1 MSFVLWVM
9 ILAIVTAVTCALP
22 GIWLVLRKQSM
33 LTDAIS
39 HAVLPGIVIAAVAT
53 GTIQSPWSIVG
64 AAVMGTVVVLGA
76 ELLESTGLVSGDG
89 PQGLVFPALFS
100 IGVLLLS
107 TRFSGVQITE
117 SAVLV
122 GDLNLAAFLPL
133 KIGNTLLGPQYLWV
147 MAGVLVLN
155 VVYLTVL
162 HTRLK
167 LIAFDPELAQ
177 TMGIPVKRLGHL
189 TMLVVSGDDHRRLQ
203 RGGRGA
209 GDGADDRPCGHRAA
223 AVPQHPRHVP
233 HHRRRHR
240 RLFGGGILGRIRPRR
255 LHLIGSGVLLRDRL
269 PGGGGRDGDHAEA
282 PHSAHRLSRNHSWKL
297 VEPGR
302 EHQRTGR
309 LSQLW

>member
-107 TRFSGVQITE
+107 TRFNGVQITE

-155 VVYLTVL
+155 IVYLTVL

-189 TMLVVSGDDHRRLQ
+189 TMLVVSVTITAAFNAA
-203 RGGRGA
+203 GA
-209 GDGADDRPCGHRAA
+209 VLVMALMIVPAA
-223 AVPQHPRHVP
+223 IAQLLSHSIYGMYLITVGVTVACSVAGFWAAYVLDASTSSGLAFFYGIVYLAVVAATVIMRKLRTPRT
-233 HHRRRHR
+233 
-240 RLFGGGILGRIRPRR
+240 
-255 LHLIGSGVLLRDRL
+255 S
-269 PGGGGRDGDHAEA
+269 
-282 PHSAHRLSRNHSWKL
+282 
-297 VEPGR
+297 
-302 EHQRTGR
+302 
-309 LSQLW
+309 

>member
-1 MSFVLWVM
+1 MTFVLWVM
-9 ILAIVTAVTCALP
+9 LLAIVTAVTCALP

-107 TRFSGVQITE
+107 TRFNGVQITE

-133 KIGNTLLGPQYLWV
+133 KIGTTMLGPQYLWV
-147 MAGVLVLN
+147 MAGVLALN
-155 VVYLTVL
+155 IAYLTVL

-189 TMLVVSGDDHRRLQ
+189 TMLVVSVTITAAFNAA
-203 RGGRGA
+203 GA
-209 GDGADDRPCGHRAA
+209 VLVMALMIVPAAIAQLLSHSISGMYIITIVVTIICSVAGFWAAYILDASTSSGLAFFYGIIYLAVVAGTVIMRKLRA
-223 AVPQHPRHVP
+223 PRT
-233 HHRRRHR
+233 
-240 RLFGGGILGRIRPRR
+240 
-255 LHLIGSGVLLRDRL
+255 S
-269 PGGGGRDGDHAEA
+269 
-282 PHSAHRLSRNHSWKL
+282 
-297 VEPGR
+297 
-302 EHQRTGR
+302 
-309 LSQLW
+309 

>member
-1 MSFVLWVM
+1 MTFALWVM

-33 LTDAIS
+33 LADAIS

-107 TRFSGVQITE
+107 TRFNGVQITE

-133 KIGNTLLGPQYLWV
+133 KIGSTMLGPQYLWV

-155 VVYLTVL
+155 VAYLTVL

-189 TMLVVSGDDHRRLQ
+189 TMLLVSVTITAAFNAAGAVLVMALMIVPAAIAQLLSHSIHGMYIITITVICSVVGFWTAYALDASTSSGLAFFY
-203 RGGRGA
+203 GIVYLA
-209 GDGADDRPCGHRAA
+209 MV
-223 AVPQHPRHVP
+223 AVTMN
-233 HHRRRHR
+233 RRRFR
-240 RLFGGGILGRIRPRR
+240 T
-255 LHLIGSGVLLRDRL
+255 
-269 PGGGGRDGDHAEA
+269 
-282 PHSAHRLSRNHSWKL
+282 
-297 VEPGR
+297 
-302 EHQRTGR
+302 QRTR
-309 LSQLW
+309 

>member
-1 MSFVLWVM
+1 MTFVLWVM
-9 ILAIVTAVTCALP
+9 LLAIVTAVTCALP

-107 TRFSGVQITE
+107 TRFNGVQITE

-133 KIGNTLLGPQYLWV
+133 KIGTTMLGPQYLWV
-147 MAGVLVLN
+147 MAGVLALN
-155 VVYLTVL
+155 IAYLTVL

-167 LIAFDPELAQ
+167 LIAFDPELAH

-189 TMLVVSGDDHRRLQ
+189 TMLVVSVTITAAFNAA
-203 RGGRGA
+203 GA
-209 GDGADDRPCGHRAA
+209 VLVMALMIVPAAIAQLLSHSISGMYIITIVVTIICSVAGFWAAYALDASTSSGLAFFYGIIYLAVVAGTVIMRKLRA
-223 AVPQHPRHVP
+223 PRT
-233 HHRRRHR
+233 
-240 RLFGGGILGRIRPRR
+240 
-255 LHLIGSGVLLRDRL
+255 S
-269 PGGGGRDGDHAEA
+269 
-282 PHSAHRLSRNHSWKL
+282 
-297 VEPGR
+297 
-302 EHQRTGR
+302 
-309 LSQLW
+309 

>member
-189 TMLVVSGDDHRRLQ
+189 TMLVVSVTITAAFNAA
-203 RGGRGA
+203 GA
-209 GDGADDRPCGHRAA
+209 VLVMALMIVPAAIAQLLSHSTTACTSSPSASPSPVRWRDSGPPTPSTPPPHRAW
-223 AVPQHPRHVP
+223 RSST
-233 HHRRRHR
+233 
-240 RLFGGGILGRIRPRR
+240 
-255 LHLIGSGVLLRDRL
+255 GSSTWR
-269 PGGGGRDGDHAEA
+269 
-282 PHSAHRLSRNHSWKL
+282 WWQ
-297 VEPGR
+297 
-302 EHQRTGR
+302 QR
-309 LSQLW
+309 

>member
-107 TRFSGVQITE
+107 TRFNGVQITE

-133 KIGNTLLGPQYLWV
+133 KIGTTMLGPQYLWV
-147 MAGVLVLN
+147 MAGVLALN
-155 VVYLTVL
+155 IAYLTVL

-189 TMLVVSGDDHRRLQ
+189 TMLVVSVTITAAFNAA
-203 RGGRGA
+203 GA
-209 GDGADDRPCGHRAA
+209 VLVMALMIVPAAIAQLLSHSISGMYIITIVVTIICSVAGFWAAYALDASTSSGLAFFYGIIYLAVVAGTVIMRKLRA
-223 AVPQHPRHVP
+223 PRT
-233 HHRRRHR
+233 
-240 RLFGGGILGRIRPRR
+240 
-255 LHLIGSGVLLRDRL
+255 S
-269 PGGGGRDGDHAEA
+269 
-282 PHSAHRLSRNHSWKL
+282 
-297 VEPGR
+297 
-302 EHQRTGR
+302 
-309 LSQLW
+309 

>member
-1 MSFVLWVM
+1 MMSSW
-9 ILAIVTAVTCALP
+9 T
-22 GIWLVLRKQSM
+22 
-33 LTDAIS
+33 
-39 HAVLPGIVIAAVAT
+39 VI
-53 GTIQSPWSIVG
+53 IPLKS
-64 AAVMGTVVVLGA
+64 
-76 ELLESTGLVSGDG
+76 
-89 PQGLVFPALFS
+89 PALFS

-189 TMLVVSGDDHRRLQ
+189 TMLVVSVTITAAFNAA
-203 RGGRGA
+203 GA
-209 GDGADDRPCGHRAA
+209 
-223 AVPQHPRHVP
+223 V
-233 HHRRRHR
+233 
-240 RLFGGGILGRIRPRR
+240 RISPIQKKLSMTKLR
-255 LHLIGSGVLLRDRL
+255 LRDRK
-269 PGGGGRDGDHAEA
+269 
-282 PHSAHRLSRNHSWKL
+282 S
-297 VEPGR
+297 VV
-302 EHQRTGR
+302 
-309 LSQLW
+309 

>member
-1 MSFVLWVM
+1 MTIFVWWVM
-9 ILAIVTAVTCALP
+9 ILAIVTAATCALP

-107 TRFSGVQITE
+107 TRFNGIQISE

-133 KIGNTLLGPQYLWV
+133 KAGNLLLGPQYLWV
-147 MAGVLVLN
+147 MTGVLLLN
-155 VVYLTVL
+155 VAYLTLL

-177 TMGIPVKRLGHL
+177 TMGIPVKHLGHL
-189 TMLVVSGDDHRRLQ
+189 TMLLVSVTITAAFNAAGAVLVMALMIVPAAIAQLLAHSIRGMYVITIGITFVCSVVGFWSAYILDASTSSGLALFYGIVYFAVVGGVLLQ
-203 RGGRGA
+203 
-209 GDGADDRPCGHRAA
+209 
-223 AVPQHPRHVP
+223 
-233 HHRRRHR
+233 
-240 RLFGGGILGRIRPRR
+240 RR
-255 LHLIGSGVLLRDRL
+255 LHQARS
-269 PGGGGRDGDHAEA
+269 
-282 PHSAHRLSRNHSWKL
+282 
-297 VEPGR
+297 
-302 EHQRTGR
+302 
-309 LSQLW
+309 

>member
-107 TRFSGVQITE
+107 TRFNGVQITE

-133 KIGNTLLGPQYLWV
+133 KIGTTMLGPQYLWV
-147 MAGVLVLN
+147 MAGVLALN
-155 VVYLTVL
+155 IAYLTVL

-189 TMLVVSGDDHRRLQ
+189 TMLVVSVTITAAFNAA
-203 RGGRGA
+203 GA
-209 GDGADDRPCGHRAA
+209 VLVMALMIVPAAIAQLLSHSISGMYIITIVVTIICSVAGFWAAYILDASTSSGLAFFYGIIYLAVVAGTVIMRKLRA
-223 AVPQHPRHVP
+223 PRT
-233 HHRRRHR
+233 
-240 RLFGGGILGRIRPRR
+240 
-255 LHLIGSGVLLRDRL
+255 S
-269 PGGGGRDGDHAEA
+269 
-282 PHSAHRLSRNHSWKL
+282 
-297 VEPGR
+297 
-302 EHQRTGR
+302 
-309 LSQLW
+309 

>member
-1 MSFVLWVM
+1 MTFALWVM

-33 LTDAIS
+33 LADAIS

-107 TRFSGVQITE
+107 TRFNGVQITE

-133 KIGNTLLGPQYLWV
+133 KIGSTMLGPQYLWV

-155 VVYLTVL
+155 V
-162 HTRLK
+162 
-167 LIAFDPELAQ
+167 A
-177 TMGIPVKRLGHL
+177 
-189 TMLVVSGDDHRRLQ
+189 
-203 RGGRGA
+203 
-209 GDGADDRPCGHRAA
+209 
-223 AVPQHPRHVP
+223 
-233 HHRRRHR
+233 
-240 RLFGGGILGRIRPRR
+240 
-255 LHLIGSGVLLRDRL
+255 
-269 PGGGGRDGDHAEA
+269 
-282 PHSAHRLSRNHSWKL
+282 
-297 VEPGR
+297 
-302 EHQRTGR
+302 
-309 LSQLW
+309 

>member
-1 MSFVLWVM
+1 MTFVLWVM

-53 GTIQSPWSIVG
+53 NTIQSPWSIVG

-100 IGVLLLS
+100 VGVLLLS
-107 TRFSGVQITE
+107 TRFNGVQITE

-133 KIGNTLLGPQYLWV
+133 KVGNTLLGPQYLWV
-147 MAGVLVLN
+147 MAGVLILN
-155 VVYLTVL
+155 VAYLTLL

-189 TMLVVSGDDHRRLQ
+189 TMLVVSVTITAAFNAAGAVLVMALMIVPAAIAQLLSHSIRGMYVITVTVTIVCSVVGFWGAYVLDASTSSGLAFFYGIIYLAVVAGVMIRQRL
-203 RGGRGA
+203 RKA
-209 GDGADDRPCGHRAA
+209 
-223 AVPQHPRHVP
+223 
-233 HHRRRHR
+233 
-240 RLFGGGILGRIRPRR
+240 
-255 LHLIGSGVLLRDRL
+255 RD
-269 PGGGGRDGDHAEA
+269 
-282 PHSAHRLSRNHSWKL
+282 S
-297 VEPGR
+297 
-302 EHQRTGR
+302 
-309 LSQLW
+309 

>member
-1 MSFVLWVM
+1 MNFVLWVM

-189 TMLVVSGDDHRRLQ
+189 TMLVVSVTITAAFNAA
-203 RGGRGA
+203 GA
-209 GDGADDRPCGHRAA
+209 VLVMALMIVPAA
-223 AVPQHPRHVP
+223 IAQLLSHSIY
-233 HHRRRHR
+233 
-240 RLFGGGILGRIRPRR
+240 GMY
-255 LHLIGSGVLLRDRL
+255 LITVGVTIACSVA
-269 PGGGGRDGDHAEA
+269 GFWAA
-282 PHSAHRLSRNHSWKL
+282 YYW
-297 VEPGR
+297 
-302 EHQRTGR
+302 
-309 LSQLW
+309 

>member
-1 MSFVLWVM
+1 MTFVLWVM
-9 ILAIVTAVTCALP
+9 LLAIVTAVTCALP

-107 TRFSGVQITE
+107 TRFNGVQITE

-133 KIGNTLLGPQYLWV
+133 KIGTTMLGPQYLWV
-147 MAGVLVLN
+147 MAGVLALN
-155 VVYLTVL
+155 IAYLTVL

-189 TMLVVSGDDHRRLQ
+189 TMLVVSVTITAAFNAA
-203 RGGRGA
+203 GA
-209 GDGADDRPCGHRAA
+209 VLVMALMIVPAAIAQLLSHSISGMYIITIVVTIICSVAGFWAAYALDASTSSGLAFFYGIIYLAVVAGTVIMRKLRA
-223 AVPQHPRHVP
+223 PRT
-233 HHRRRHR
+233 
-240 RLFGGGILGRIRPRR
+240 
-255 LHLIGSGVLLRDRL
+255 S
-269 PGGGGRDGDHAEA
+269 
-282 PHSAHRLSRNHSWKL
+282 
-297 VEPGR
+297 
-302 EHQRTGR
+302 
-309 LSQLW
+309 

>member
-1 MSFVLWVM
+1 MTFFVLWVM
-9 ILAIVTAVTCALP
+9 ILAIVTAATCALP

-107 TRFSGVQITE
+107 TRFNGIQISE

-133 KIGNTLLGPQYLWV
+133 KAGDLLLGPQYLWV
-147 MAGVLVLN
+147 
-155 VVYLTVL
+155 LT
-162 HTRLK
+162 
-167 LIAFDPELAQ
+167 
-177 TMGIPVKRLGHL
+177 
-189 TMLVVSGDDHRRLQ
+189 
-203 RGGRGA
+203 
-209 GDGADDRPCGHRAA
+209 
-223 AVPQHPRHVP
+223 
-233 HHRRRHR
+233 
-240 RLFGGGILGRIRPRR
+240 
-255 LHLIGSGVLLRDRL
+255 GVLLLNWPRPWASRS
-269 PGGGGRDGDHAEA
+269 
-282 PHSAHRLSRNHSWKL
+282 SAW
-297 VEPGR
+297 VI
-302 EHQRTGR
+302 
-309 LSQLW
+309 

>member
-1 MSFVLWVM
+1 MTFVLWVM
-9 ILAIVTAVTCALP
+9 LLAIVTAVTCALP

-39 HAVLPGIVIAAVAT
+39 HPVLPGIVIAAVAT

-107 TRFSGVQITE
+107 TRFNGVQITE

-133 KIGNTLLGPQYLWV
+133 KIGTTMLGPQYLWV
-147 MAGVLVLN
+147 MAGVLALN
-155 VVYLTVL
+155 IAYLTVL

-167 LIAFDPELAQ
+167 LIAFDPELAH

-189 TMLVVSGDDHRRLQ
+189 TMLVVSVTITAAFNAA
-203 RGGRGA
+203 GA
-209 GDGADDRPCGHRAA
+209 VLVMALMIVPAA
-223 AVPQHPRHVP
+223 IAQLLSHSISGMYIITIVVTIICSVAGFWAAYILDASTSSGLAFFYGIIYLAVVAGTVIMRKLRTPRT
-233 HHRRRHR
+233 
-240 RLFGGGILGRIRPRR
+240 
-255 LHLIGSGVLLRDRL
+255 S
-269 PGGGGRDGDHAEA
+269 
-282 PHSAHRLSRNHSWKL
+282 
-297 VEPGR
+297 
-302 EHQRTGR
+302 
-309 LSQLW
+309 

>member
-1 MSFVLWVM
+1 MTFVLWVM
-9 ILAIVTAVTCALP
+9 LLAIVPAVTCALP

-107 TRFSGVQITE
+107 TRFNGVQITE

-133 KIGNTLLGPQYLWV
+133 KIGTTMLGPQYLWV
-147 MAGVLVLN
+147 MAGVLALN
-155 VVYLTVL
+155 IAYLTVL

-189 TMLVVSGDDHRRLQ
+189 TMLVVSVTITAAFNAA
-203 RGGRGA
+203 GA
-209 GDGADDRPCGHRAA
+209 VLVMALMIVPAAIAQLLSHSISGMYIITIVVTIICSVAGFWAAYALDASTSSGLAFFYGIIYLAVVAGTVIMRKLRA
-223 AVPQHPRHVP
+223 PRT
-233 HHRRRHR
+233 
-240 RLFGGGILGRIRPRR
+240 
-255 LHLIGSGVLLRDRL
+255 S
-269 PGGGGRDGDHAEA
+269 
-282 PHSAHRLSRNHSWKL
+282 
-297 VEPGR
+297 
-302 EHQRTGR
+302 
-309 LSQLW
+309 

>member
-1 MSFVLWVM
+1 MTFVLWVM

-107 TRFSGVQITE
+107 TRFNGVQITE

-189 TMLVVSGDDHRRLQ
+189 TMLVVSVTITAAFNAA
-203 RGGRGA
+203 GA
-209 GDGADDRPCGHRAA
+209 VLVMALMIVPAAIAQLLADDPS
-223 AVPQHPRHVP
+223 
-233 HHRRRHR
+233 
-240 RLFGGGILGRIRPRR
+240 LG
-255 LHLIGSGVLLRDRL
+255 
-269 PGGGGRDGDHAEA
+269 A
-282 PHSAHRLSRNHSWKL
+282 
-297 VEPGR
+297 
-302 EHQRTGR
+302 
-309 LSQLW
+309 

>member
-1 MSFVLWVM
+1 MTFVLWVM
-9 ILAIVTAVTCALP
+9 LLAIVTAVTCALP

-155 VVYLTVL
+155 VAYLTVL

-189 TMLVVSGDDHRRLQ
+189 TMLVVSVTITAAFNAAGAVLVMALMIVPAAIAQLLSHSIHGMYIITIVVTVICSVVGFWTAYALDASTSSGLAFFYGIVYLAVVAGTVVRRRL
-203 RGGRGA
+203 
-209 GDGADDRPCGHRAA
+209 CT
-223 AVPQHPRHVP
+223 PRT
-233 HHRRRHR
+233 
-240 RLFGGGILGRIRPRR
+240 
-255 LHLIGSGVLLRDRL
+255 S
-269 PGGGGRDGDHAEA
+269 
-282 PHSAHRLSRNHSWKL
+282 
-297 VEPGR
+297 
-302 EHQRTGR
+302 
-309 LSQLW
+309 